1 MGGIGGETTATKTI
15 KTQHIV
21 LSKIKIQKQS
31 QYFAFLL
38 LTHMFNYAIIQ
49 KSEAFKAGRSLS
61 KIQRSKNKIQRAM
74 IQRFKGAVYRC
85 SFLYLENKI
94 HPLATNT
101 RSQLCQDGDPPEHR
115 Q

>member
-1 MGGIGGETTATKTI
+1 MAFMGGIGGETTATKTI

-49 KSEAFKAGRSLS
+49 KSED
-61 KIQRSKNKIQRAM
+61 I
-74 IQRFKGAVYRC
+74 
-85 SFLYLENKI
+85 
-94 HPLATNT
+94 
-101 RSQLCQDGDPPEHR
+101 
-115 Q
+115 